1 MRILGLDYGSKTVGV
16 ALSDATCLIAQP
28 LERIERKQE
37 NKLRQTYARIEAL
50 VVEHDVDK
58 IVLGLPKM
66 MNNTEGPR
74 VQATREFAENLE
86 RRTGLPIIFEDERL
100 TTVEA
105 NRILEETGV
114 CVSGR
119 KEHIDKMAAAI
130 ILQSYLDRE
139 AHKEMSEKI
148 TFETEDGDIEL
159 YVLEQTTLFGVNYI
173 LVTDDEESE
182 DGSFFVLKEEP
193 DSEGDVVSYAEVED
207 ENELKA
213 VIKIF
218 DELLEDIDLEV

>member
-28 LERIERKQE
+28 
-37 NKLRQTYARIEAL
+37 L

-139 AHKEMSEKI
+139 AHKR
-148 TFETEDGDIEL
+148 
-159 YVLEQTTLFGVNYI
+159 
-173 LVTDDEESE
+173 DE
-182 DGSFFVLKEEP
+182 
-193 DSEGDVVSYAEVED
+193 
-207 ENELKA
+207 
-213 VIKIF
+213 
-218 DELLEDIDLEV
+218 

>member
-1 MRILGLDYGSKTVGV
+1 M
-16 ALSDATCLIAQP
+16 
-28 LERIERKQE
+28 
-37 NKLRQTYARIEAL
+37 
-50 VVEHDVDK
+50 VEHDVDK

-119 KEHIDKMAAAI
+119 KEHIDKMAAAYHI
-130 ILQSYLDRE
+130 ARVIWIERHIE
-139 AHKEMSEKI
+139 EMSEKI

>member
-28 LERIERKQE
+28 LETIERKQE

-119 KEHIDKMAAAI
+119 KEHIDKMAA
-130 ILQSYLDRE
+130 SYCRVIWIE
-139 AHKEMSEKI
+139 RHIKEMSEKI

>member
-28 LERIERKQE
+28 LETIKRKQE